1 MSRGPRQG
9 FTGRAAGLAAARPRP
24 DFTRLAGAAAPC
36 PGFKDLIGPGSG
48 FTQARLRLAGACRP
62 RPAFAEAAVKAYGHR
77 RHSLQARA
85 RRRSCRGTRPADSP
99 CGLASLVLSQACSSR
114 PARAQRRAIPDCRG
128 CCNGGCQASH
138 ASLEA
143 GQWPGPDRSPVTL
156 RTDTGTG
163 KVSLAAVGP
172 ALTPAVASPGLN
184 FFESLASPAPQPG
197 SRLRSCI
204 SKVGSAYKCNIC
216 NI

>member
-48 FTQARLRLAGACRP
+48 FTQARLRLAGTCRP

-77 RHSLQARA
+77 RHSLQAQA
-85 RRRSCRGTRPADSP
+85 RRRGCRGTRPADSP

-114 PARAQRRAIPDCRG
+114 PARAQRRAALAYPGLSR
-128 CCNGGCQASH
+128 
-138 ASLEA
+138 LL
-143 GQWPGPDRSPVTL
+143 QWRLPGFACL
-156 RTDTGTG
+156 TG
-163 KVSLAAVGP
+163 SR
-172 ALTPAVASPGLN
+172 AVARAG
-184 FFESLASPAPQPG
+184 PQPG
-197 SRLRSCI
+197 DLTH
-204 SKVGSAYKCNIC
+204 
-216 NI
+216 